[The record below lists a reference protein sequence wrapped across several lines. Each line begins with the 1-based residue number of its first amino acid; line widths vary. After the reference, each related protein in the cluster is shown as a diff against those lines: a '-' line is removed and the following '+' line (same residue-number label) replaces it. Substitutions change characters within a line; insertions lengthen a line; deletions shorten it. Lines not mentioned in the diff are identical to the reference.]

1 MIFEDKKYPR
11 YPTMEQ
17 VFELADSL
25 AKEGDKSKCE
35 QFLKGYAEFIIK
47 ASENVTNYEQALNIA
62 KSNLG
67 YFAGYYDRE
76 TYDRINKTYG
86 AIHPIFKANPFDIT
100 PEEAY
105 HIGLEMG
112 RNS

>member
-1 MIFEDKKYPR
+1 MVFENKNCK
-11 YPTMEQ
+11 TMGET
-17 VFELADSL
+17 FELADSL

-35 QFLKGYAEFIIK
+35 QFLKEYAKFIIEENEK
-47 ASENVTNYEQALNIA
+47 ATTYEEALNIA

-76 TYDRINKTYG
+76 TYDRINEAYG
-86 AIHPIFKANPFDIT
+86 AVHPVFKTNPFDID

-105 HIGLEMG
+105 KTGVRLCKG
-112 RNS
+112 YVVT